1 MDSSRPEVGSVAV
14 VESEGRAPSA
24 EERKQTAKFQKVF
37 ALLWSSP
44 SARPVIVA
52 GALGSPLLL
61 SKLPEGF
68 LWGPIE
74 VPGISL
80 VLLGVLASFAARL
93 VFEGAVW
100 LAGIFAPFPRYCLS
114 VLEVWLLYRMGCIPP
129 AVYFE
134 HVAKL
139 HAARLKGHLAGT
151 AHATER
157 DTYALRTLRWRM
169 DSGVRRTVSQN
180 PTRKRQNPKP
190 KGT

>member
-1 MDSSRPEVGSVAV
+1 MVGGGVL
-14 VESEGRAPSA
+14 GP
-24 EERKQTAKFQKVF
+24 
-37 ALLWSSP
+37 
-44 SARPVIVA
+44 PV
-52 GALGSPLLL
+52 LYLL

-74 VPGISL
+74 LPDVSPGLLLALGSFVGSL
-80 VLLGVLASFAARL
+80 VFGV
-93 VFEGAVW
+93 VVW
-100 LAGIFAPFPRYCLS
+100 VAGLFAPTPRYYLS
-114 VLEVWLLYRMGCIPP
+114 VLEAWSLYRMGCIPP

-169 DSGVRRTVSQN
+169 DSGARRTVSQN